1 MPIQRIPW
9 ERHPF
14 GEGSLRD
21 EVKDKIQTT
30 IEREPDFLK
39 RIIDQDGKESP
50 EGILQRSPWDLWC
63 ILQLEFQT
71 TNDPKMIYRMVEYRG
86 ILLQRSPSD
95 KGSMKFRYVRL

>member
-21 EVKDKIQTT
+21 EVKDKVQTT

-39 RIIDQDGKESP
+39 RVIDHKGKEFP
-50 EGILQRSPWDLWC
+50 EGIPLVY
-63 ILQLEFQT
+63 T
-71 TNDPKMIYRMVEYRG
+71 AVG
-86 ILLQRSPSD
+86 VSD
-95 KGSMKFRYVRL
+95 YERPRR